1 MVLVGYSDSEGSDT
15 ESTPVPTAKPVQ
27 PAKSTTTT
35 NFAVDKS
42 NPKKIRVNLTEALAT
57 VVSTDNNDGEPPTKR
72 ARVGAG
78 AFSGFNA
85 MLPAPKRD
93 NLSTNSPSA
102 NTNGTRAPA
111 RKVFSLKTGAEP
123 AFSRDSDSELR
134 ELFADDG
141 PRQTE
146 DSASTIPASIPKPTF
161 PTDKQETTAPRSEA
175 AKGKP
180 FMFKPLSVARNTKKK
195 KSATTLPA
203 PAAATARADQT
214 STLPEGPPASQEPA
228 TAPAPAP
235 APAPKK
241 QKISLFSSGPAALP
255 PDPDDLAA
263 ADDGRDPDPADEDE
277 ILELLEDDHQYPS
290 NTTNVASTTNQPES
304 LDSIATSLNLSAAE
318 RRQLLGRNHASNS
331 SKNINP
337 TAGRVI
343 NFNTDAEYI
352 ANQQLNA
359 AGEQAAFQHN
369 PVRAI
374 APGKHSLKS
383 LVASAQGQKDA
394 LEESFASGKKNK
406 QEAGSKYGW

>member
-1 MVLVGYSDSEGSDT
+1 MVLVGYSDSEGSET
-15 ESTPVPTAKPVQ
+15 ESTPVPTTKPVQ
-27 PAKSTTTT
+27 PAKSSTTT

-42 NPKKIRVNLTEALAT
+42 NPKKIRVNLTEAPAT
-57 VVSTDNNDGEPPTKR
+57 VASTDNNDGEPPTKR

-146 DSASTIPASIPKPTF
+146 DSTSTIPASIPKPTF
-161 PTDKQETTAPRSEA
+161 PTDKQETTAAGSEA

-195 KSATTLPA
+195 KSASTLPA

-214 STLPEGPPASQEPA
+214 SIPPGGLPASQEPPDQQE
-228 TAPAPAP
+228 PAM

-255 PDPDDLAA
+255 PDSDDLA

-277 ILELLEDDHQYPS
+277 IVEFLEDDPQYPS
-290 NTTNVASTTNQPES
+290 NTTNVASTSNQPES

-318 RRQLLGRNHASNS
+318 RRQLLGRNHGSNS
-331 SKNINP
+331 SKNMNP

-406 QEAGSKYGW
+406 REAGSKYGW

>member
-15 ESTPVPTAKPVQ
+15 EPTPVPTTKPVQ
-27 PAKSTTTT
+27 PAKPTTTT

-42 NPKKIRVNLTEALAT
+42 NPKKIRVNLTEPVAPTA
-57 VVSTDNNDGEPPTKR
+57 STDDIDGEPPTKR

-93 NLSTNSPSA
+93 NLTTSSASA
-102 NTNGTRAPA
+102 NTNGTKVPA

-141 PRQTE
+141 ARQTE
-146 DSASTIPASIPKPTF
+146 ESTIPTSIPKPAFT
-161 PTDKQETTAPRSEA
+161 TEKQQSTGPASEVGG
-175 AKGKP
+175 GKP

-195 KSATTLPA
+195 SSASTLATPVASTT
-203 PAAATARADQT
+203 RADQT
-214 STLPEGPPASQEPA
+214 SIQPSAALQEPPDQRELVPRPA
-228 TAPAPAP
+228 T
-235 APAPKK
+235 KK
-241 QKISLFSSGPAALP
+241 EKISLFSSGPAALP
-255 PDPDDLAA
+255 PDPDDLPAN
-263 ADDGRDPDPADEDE
+263 DGLNPDASNEDE
-277 ILELLEDDHQYPS
+277 ILELLDDDDQPTPY
-290 NTTNVASTTNQPES
+290 TTTSTNAPQPPNEPES
-304 LDSIATSLNLSAAE
+304 LSSIATSLNLSAAE
-318 RRQLLGRNHASNS
+318 RRQLLGRSHNPGS
-331 SKNINP
+331 SKNPNTT
-337 TAGRVI
+337 TANRII

-352 ANQQLNA
+352 ANQQMNA
-359 AGEQAAFQHN
+359 AGEQAQLQHN

-406 QEAGSKYGW
+406 REAGSKYGW